1 LTGCCDQKNIASM
14 KQARR
19 TKANLSEWVTP
30 GVAKS
35 NG

>member
-1 LTGCCDQKNIASM
+1 M